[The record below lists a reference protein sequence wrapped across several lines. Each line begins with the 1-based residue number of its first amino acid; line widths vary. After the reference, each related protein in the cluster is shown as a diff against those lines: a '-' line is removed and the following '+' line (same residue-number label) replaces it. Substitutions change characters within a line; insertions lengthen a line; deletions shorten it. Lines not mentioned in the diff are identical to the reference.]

1 MTRSTTAMRVGLT
14 IVLSLVAVACG
25 NSSTSPSK
33 SPATETASA
42 PVAGGPTVEQGPG
55 NALVFSPTKLTVTQ
69 GQTITVKDV
78 GDRAHTF
85 TISGQGVDLVNE
97 SSQSQPVTI
106 NLASGTYNFIC
117 RFHVASGMKGTL
129 VVK

>member
-1 MTRSTTAMRVGLT
+1 MIGSTTAMRVGLAV
-14 IVLSLVAVACG
+14 VLSLLGVACG
-25 NSSTSPSK
+25 NGSTSPSK

-42 PVAGGPTVEQGPG
+42 PAAGGATLEQGPG
-55 NALVFSPTKLTVTQ
+55 NALVFSPTKLTVTH
-69 GQTITVKDV
+69 GQTITVKNV

-85 TISGQGVDLVNE
+85 TISDQGIDVVNE
-97 SSQSQPVTI
+97 AGQSQQVTI
-106 NLASGTYNFIC
+106 NLAPGTYDFIC